1 MTNSNI
7 FDEIYKRGSWKSG
20 TSLSGPGSEP
30 ENALSYVAFVDDII
44 QIYGI
49 NAILDIG
56 HGDWKMWPKA
66 FFDNK
71 NYVGIDVVQTLNESM
86 RNNYQRDNIRFLLL
100 DAVADEL
107 PKSEIV
113 LIKDVLMHLSN
124 KDIDAIL
131 TKLTGY
137 RLSIICTDVLRKLT
151 LIDML
156 FLLRRNLSLGA
167 RASSLLR
174 GENPFFKLPHL
185 QNIDIESGGH
195 RYLNLEKKPWNLKKY
210 NLKIINTHDFFVLP
224 PRIKQWRCISIKR
237 IYLLESTI

>member
-1 MTNSNI
+1 MTNSNV
-7 FDEIYKRGSWKSG
+7 FDEIYSKASWKSG

-30 ENALSYVAFVDDII
+30 ENALSYVAFVDEVI

-49 NAILDIG
+49 NTILDIG

-66 FFDNK
+66 FFSNK
-71 NYVGIDVVQTLNESM
+71 KYVGIDVVKKLNESM
-86 RNNYQRDNIRFLLL
+86 VSDYQTDNIRFLLL
-100 DAVADEL
+100 DAVEDDL
-107 PKSEIV
+107 PYSEIV

-131 TKLTGY
+131 TKLKSY
-137 RLSIICTDVLRKLT
+137 PMSVICTDVIRKLT
-151 LIDML
+151 IIDML

-167 RASSLLR
+167 RVRSLLR

-195 RYLNLEKKPWNLKKY
+195 RYLNLEKKPWNLKEY
-210 NLKIINTHDFFVLP
+210 NLKIIKTHDFFGLS
-224 PRIKQWRCISIKR
+224 PRIKQWRCISVKR
-237 IYLLESTI
+237 IYLLESTN